1 MLHGMWGQ
9 ICIPGI
15 AYVFCIKELLI
26 RCMRQLQQW
35 NQNQNSQ
42 EIFNYFCAKQASSV
56 RWILDSQIA

>member
-1 MLHGMWGQ
+1 MLHGMWGE

-15 AYVFCIKELLI
+15 AYVFYIKELLI

-35 NQNQNSQ
+35 NQNSQ

-56 RWILDSQIA
+56 R